1 MITAGTIEALT
12 LNVTKG
18 KIGGWTVD
26 ADSLYRGTKN
36 NTVGS
41 CTSAAGSITLGSNGI
56 RGYKWRLDASGAGA
70 VAGGNIAW
78 DASGNVTFASTVSA
92 LWTAP
97 IGSLT
102 TALGGSGYPKLT
114 KITADGIYTGSI
126 TASQITAGTISADR
140 IAAGSIAA
148 SKLDAASISPP
159 SSTRTISTPELYLHQ
174 KEKIGGWM
182 IGASALTATHIS
194 IDSGNRRIAV
204 YGGQFGC
211 R

>member
-1 MITAGTIEALT
+1 MKASLITAGNIEALT

-126 TASQITAGTISADR
+126 TASQITAG
-140 IAAGSIAA
+140 
-148 SKLDAASISPP
+148 
-159 SSTRTISTPELYLHQ
+159 
-174 KEKIGGWM
+174 
-182 IGASALTATHIS
+182 
-194 IDSGNRRIAV
+194 
-204 YGGQFGC
+204 
-211 R
+211 

>member
-1 MITAGTIEALT
+1 MITAGNIEALT

-126 TASQITAGTISADR
+126 TASQITAGTI
-140 IAAGSIAA
+140 
-148 SKLDAASISPP
+148 PP
-159 SSTRTISTPELYLHQ
+159 
-174 KEKIGGWM
+174 
-182 IGASALTATHIS
+182 TA
-194 IDSGNRRIAV
+194 
-204 YGGQFGC
+204 
-211 R
+211 